1 MPSVDE
7 MIDEILRR
15 EGGFVDDPADRGGA
29 TKYGI
34 TIGTL
39 SRYIGRAAL
48 KSEVKDLSEDVAR
61 DIYERNYYDGPR
73 INRLPQAIQPF
84 IFDCAVNHGPR
95 RAIKFVQSVVNQA
108 GYDPKLDEDGAM
120 GPNSSKGAQWA
131 QTQMGDL
138 FLQALLEE
146 RRNFY
151 RVIVQAD
158 SSQARFLRGWMNRVD
173 EFEQKE
179 AA

>member
-1 MPSVDE
+1 MPDIDK
-7 MIDEILRR
+7 MIDDILRR
-15 EGGFVDDPADRGGA
+15 EGGFVDNPNDRGGP

-48 KSEVKDLSEDVAR
+48 RSEVENLSEDVAR
-61 DIYERNYYDGPR
+61 DIYERNYYIAPR
-73 INRLPQAIQPF
+73 IDRLPEQIQPF

-95 RAIKFVQSVVNQA
+95 QAIRFVQSVCNQA
-108 GYDPKLDEDGAM
+108 GYTPSLTVDGAM
-120 GPNSSKGAQWA
+120 GPNTRKGAEWA
-131 QTQMGDL
+131 EKEMGNI
-138 FLQALLEE
+138 FLKALIEE

-151 RVIVQAD
+151 YAIVEARP
-158 SSQARFLRGWMNRVD
+158 SQEIFLKGWLNRVN
-173 EFEQKE
+173 EFEKE

>member
-1 MPSVDE
+1 MPDIDK
-7 MIDEILRR
+7 MIDDILRR
-15 EGGFVDDPADRGGA
+15 EGGFVDHPDDRGGP

-48 KSEVKDLSEDVAR
+48 RSEVENLSEDVAR
-61 DIYERNYYDGPR
+61 DIYERNYYIGPR
-73 INRLPQAIQPF
+73 IDRLPESIQPF

-95 RAIKFVQSVVNQA
+95 QAIRFVQSVCNQA
-108 GYDPKLDEDGAM
+108 GYTPQLSVDGAM
-120 GPNSSKGAQWA
+120 GPNTLKGAEWA
-131 QTQMGDL
+131 DKEMGDI
-138 FLQALLEE
+138 FLKALVEE

-151 RVIVQAD
+151 YAIVEARP
-158 SSQARFLRGWMNRVD
+158 SQEKFLKGWLNRVN
-173 EFEQKE
+173 EFDRE